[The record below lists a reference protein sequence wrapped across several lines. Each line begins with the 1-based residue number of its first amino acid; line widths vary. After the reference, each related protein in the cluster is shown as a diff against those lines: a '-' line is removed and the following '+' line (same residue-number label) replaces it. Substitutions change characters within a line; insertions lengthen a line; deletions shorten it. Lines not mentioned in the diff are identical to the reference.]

1 MTTYFCRRTSLIFA
15 PLALA
20 SVLAGERPAAAVL
33 TFNIYPS
40 SSDVVINSV
49 GSHNLPAKDFEDRCY
64 ANGFFRPQNA
74 TICTGIDA
82 ASWGFYIDGHSGPG
96 FTKPGLYADSAA
108 VPVVGMAADVL
119 VVDKIFSQNSLV
131 TFNSTATFNNTT
143 LADLGFTTTGV
154 IATWTLRGT
163 SETVRVL
170 VTPSAVP
177 GPLPLLGASAAYGLS
192 RRLRRRVFQSRI
204 KANQTDTTS
213 V

>member
-1 MTTYFCRRTSLIFA
+1 MNTYLCRRTSLIFA
-15 PLALA
+15 PLALT

-40 SSDVVINSV
+40 GSDVVINSV
-49 GSHNLPAKDFEDRCY
+49 GSLNLPAKDFEDRCY

-82 ASWGFYIDGHSGPG
+82 ASWGFYIDGPSGLG

-108 VPVVGMAADVL
+108 GPVVGMAADVL

-177 GPLPLLGASAAYGLS
+177 GPLPLLGVSAAYGLS
-192 RRLRRRVFQSRI
+192 RRLRRRVFQGRI
-204 KANQTDTTS
+204 KANQTDTTI